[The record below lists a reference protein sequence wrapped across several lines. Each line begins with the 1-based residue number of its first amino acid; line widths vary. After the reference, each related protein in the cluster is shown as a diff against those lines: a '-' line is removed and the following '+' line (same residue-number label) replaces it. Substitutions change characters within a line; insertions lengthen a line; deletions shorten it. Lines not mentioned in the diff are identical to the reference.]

1 MRTRAKLS
9 RVREAR
15 KGAAGSSTARQ
26 GPSRTC
32 IVCRQLHH
40 RSLLIRL
47 VCDLTGQIIVD
58 AEGKL
63 PGRGAYICP
72 QRACAE
78 RVVTGTR
85 LREAL
90 RHEVLPCAAAELV
103 RIITEKLQARV
114 LASIRIA
121 RKAGYVVSGYSRVMH
136 ALQSEPVALLFLAE
150 DGAPDR
156 RREYTAW
163 CEKRGI
169 PYRSLL
175 TKARLGELVGR
186 DECSA
191 VGIQETRLAER
202 LTFYLQGVSRLM
214 ER

>member
-1 MRTRAKLS
+1 MRTRAKPS
-9 RVREAR
+9 GIHEAG
-15 KGAAGSSTARQ
+15 KGVAVARTPRQ

-32 IVCRQLHH
+32 IVCRKMHL
-40 RSLLIRL
+40 RSMLIRL
-47 VCDLTGQIIVD
+47 VSDPTGQIIVD

-63 PGRGAYICP
+63 PGRGAYVCL

-103 RIITEKLQARV
+103 HTIAEKLQARV

-150 DGAPDR
+150 DCAPDR

-169 PYRSLL
+169 PSRSLL

-202 LTFYLQGVSRLM
+202 LTFYLQGVSRFM